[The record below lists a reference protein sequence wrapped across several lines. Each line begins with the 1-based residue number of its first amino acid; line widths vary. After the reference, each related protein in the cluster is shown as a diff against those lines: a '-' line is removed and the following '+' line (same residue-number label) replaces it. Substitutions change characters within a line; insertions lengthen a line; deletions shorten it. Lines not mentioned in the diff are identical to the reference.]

1 MGQEIATHGFIL
13 ANLAEQNLKKEIP
26 SKNNNGCSMRLTKQL
41 FGSLKPQ
48 NSIGYKGEEKG

>member
-13 ANLAEQNLKKEIP
+13 ANLADQNLQKEIP
-26 SKNNNGCSMRLTKQL
+26 SQNNNGCSMRLTKQL

-48 NSIGYKGEEKG
+48 NLIG